1 MTQDQLSLQEK
12 ERALSSASGRKETWS
27 NHGETIRHGPR
38 HSPRPSLPTVYN
50 CTSQSPS
57 CVCEAPKDPAP
68 PSLSLSCVLA
78 CPFCLASQLAPQPS
92 NAKVPPTP
100 GPLHVTP
107 LLRPLFTGMSA
118 LLPPWPCSLY
128 SRGPDTNQPPPH
140 HLSIRLTG
148 AQPSRACLGAAKV
161 AELKIQV

>member
-1 MTQDQLSLQEK
+1 MQEK

-27 NHGETIRHGPR
+27 NHGETIRHGPW

-68 PSLSLSCVLA
+68 PPLSLSCVLA

-92 NAKVPPTP
+92 NAKAPPTP
-100 GPLHVTP
+100 GPLHMSLHCSDLYWNVCTAPSLP
-107 LLRPLFTGMSA
+107 LQSLFQGLGYQSAPSPSSVNKAHWSPAILCMSRDSQGGRA
-118 LLPPWPCSLY
+118 EDSSLK
-128 SRGPDTNQPPPH
+128 P
-140 HLSIRLTG
+140 
-148 AQPSRACLGAAKV
+148 
-161 AELKIQV
+161 